1 MLEQQGIIILLFVGF
16 FVLNN
21 FLQIDTLLGG
31 RRKTQVLEI

>member
-16 FVLNN
+16 ILFNN

-31 RRKTQVLEI
+31 RRKT